1 MSSNRLIRSDE
12 FGLYVLTGGYA
23 FRPLDVAEKHFF
35 PSNPRYAGAATSVAS
50 EASKHAAG
58 DKVPATHRGGSTQ
71 ASVGGETWVS
81 ASNDP
86 RYPHY

>member
-1 MSSNRLIRSDE
+1 MSSTRLIRADE

-23 FRPLDVAEKHFF
+23 FRPVDVAERHFF
-35 PSNPRYAGAATSVAS
+35 PANPRYAGVAS
-50 EASKHAAG
+50 GLPSAPSKLAAG
-58 DKVPATHRGGSTQ
+58 DKVLATHRGASTQ

-81 ASNDP
+81 SSNDP